1 MTGKEQELKW
11 VPLGINA
18 LFDEEPFPPR
28 EPGDITDL
36 TSAIRIHGILSP
48 LLLRMRNG
56 RYQVICG
63 YQRYLAAK
71 AAGLSKLPAL
81 VADLDDAEAIRSY
94 LSENIIRRPI
104 GARSQE
110 EALNRLKRLRDGS
123 FRSEAGPEV
132 MENPPLKG
140 TDRLAP
146 WMESEEATGSRK
158 RVLELSSPQAPA
170 PGETM
175 GQTLERME
183 SFLSEIRSH
192 RLVQVAEAELLTDR
206 VLELKA
212 ADAPPDLGVP
222 LTARRG
228 DFRDFTAPH
237 SLLVAL
243 LCARVASFLEW
254 SEDKTR
260 VLVTGGL
267 LHDIG
272 MVFLWGP
279 VGLGKP
285 HALSRADKVALRSH
299 TRIGCALIA
308 GTRAWPEVVS
318 FCARD
323 HHERWDGS
331 GYPGGRLAEEVS
343 CEARLVGIADAYIAS
358 ISHRPHRRA
367 LPPATALERISESFR
382 RGCFDPAL
390 FPALRG
396 ALQSERVEGGPIL
409 RAFEAAGMKP
419 AESTAS

>member
-1 MTGKEQELKW
+1 LT
-11 VPLGINA
+11 
-18 LFDEEPFPPR
+18 EEPFPPR

-110 EALNRLKRLRDGS
+110 EARQQAQAAPRRLFQVRGWPRGHGESSSEGDGS
-123 FRSEAGPEV
+123 AGPLDGIRGRHRQ
-132 MENPPLKG
+132 PK
-140 TDRLAP
+140 
-146 WMESEEATGSRK
+146 
-158 RVLELSSPQAPA
+158 
-170 PGETM
+170 
-175 GQTLERME
+175 E
-183 SFLSEIRSH
+183 SFGALFTPGPSSWRNHRPNPGANGVLLSEIRSR